1 MKVIPDRGMTEV
13 QVTSKGQITIPVELR
28 RKHNIEE
35 GGRVQV
41 VEEEGKIVVRR
52 AMSFYDLAGVDAGIA
67 TVDEVKQTLDRMREE
82 DDEG

>member
-1 MKVIPDRGMTEV
+1 MTEV

-67 TVDEVKQTLDRMREE
+67 TVDEVKRTLDRMREE